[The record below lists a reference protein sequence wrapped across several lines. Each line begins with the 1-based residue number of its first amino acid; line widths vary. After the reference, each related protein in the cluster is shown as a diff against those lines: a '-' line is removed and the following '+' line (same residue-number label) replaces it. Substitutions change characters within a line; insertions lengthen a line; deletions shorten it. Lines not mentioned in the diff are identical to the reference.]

1 MKTHFDDMNR
11 VNTER
16 SKVFASCMN
25 SVNTERSEVFA
36 NYMNTGYYWR
46 FSGLSRVLL
55 LILHYSVTL
64 LVWFLR
70 IL

>member
-1 MKTHFDDMNR
+1 MKTHSDDMNR

-16 SKVFASCMN
+16 SK
-25 SVNTERSEVFA
+25 VFA

-46 FSGLSRVLL
+46 FSGISRVLL